1 MSPSLGYRSRRGR
14 PALSALALGGLALAL
29 GLGCATPTSTVREA
43 AVEVSVEVPK
53 VPTFPRPAN
62 RVAAR
67 HMLEGAFDA
76 VGQEDHPL
84 AAGLFRAVLAT
95 DFLTDKGRTNIYWMA
110 AESAR
115 RIHDTRGRSDAL
127 GGFLIASELIEEDD
141 DLVLRRLIARSV
153 LAALRVTQDPG
164 FGRSPELA
172 ISVEDAREPAS
183 IMASLSCGPGG
194 EGRYV
199 DVAIRSVER
208 PPEDSER
215 RVVRRTAQCQQTGRT
230 LDLFFDVTHAQLR
243 R

>member
-1 MSPSLGYRSRRGR
+1 M
-14 PALSALALGGLALAL
+14 GGLLVVV
-29 GLGCATPTSTVREA
+29 GVGCATPTSSTMETSPI
-43 AVEVSVEVPK
+43 VSVEVPN

-76 VGQEDHPL
+76 VTRDDHPL

-110 AESAR
+110 AESSR

-127 GGFLIASELIEEDD
+127 GGFLIASELVDEDD

-153 LAALRVTQDPG
+153 LAAIRVAEDPG

-208 PPEDSER
+208 PPSEAER